1 MTSHAT
7 SARVVFDKIFA
18 KINVHYDLPTYYRL
32 QSILSI
38 QGIITYVMILLL
50 YTAMLYNKALKNKVS
65 LRNC

>member
-1 MTSHAT
+1 MYTDP
-7 SARVVFDKIFA
+7 VPLIKFWDPLDY
-18 KINVHYDLPTYYRL
+18 NLPTYYRL

-38 QGIITYVMILLL
+38 QGVITYVMILLL